1 MLASLVDFGR
11 MAKRKLRN
19 LKNLG
24 SYAHANTKR
33 TQLAKAGKEN
43 QAPPSMGTS
52 QPILPTQAAEKGP
65 SPATPLSSV
74 LNQQSS
80 FPRTVNRVAD
90 PFPSLSQTS
99 QMLSN
104 LPEAVETASVA
115 TEELFETDGADI
127 DVAAGESMPELEA
140 EEESEDEAS
149 DHDEE
154 SEDEHPGDPTTA
166 ESTSQAGGGM
176 SWEERKPPTVGEAVA
191 ALKQLTELL
200 VPQRGK
206 GKSRGYRD
214 GEFDR
219 WTRKHLESMAV
230 FLNLYT
236 SPTSNVHNMW
246 MDASKQA
253 AAAIGTQRGRKGET
267 GKKEWWARRLQKR
280 TKAFIATRNVP
291 QNPYGTTKSKVDT
304 NDELARDI
312 KLHLQAQG
320 NAGEAWA
327 D

>member
-24 SYAHANTKR
+24 SYVHANTKR

-80 FPRTVNRVAD
+80 FPRTVNRVAN

-127 DVAAGESMPELEA
+127 DAAAGESMPELEA

-200 VPQRGK
+200 EPQRGK

-219 WTRKHLESMAV
+219 WTRKHLELMAV

-267 GKKEWWARRLQKR
+267 GKKEWWARRLRKR

-304 NDELARDI
+304 DDELARDI